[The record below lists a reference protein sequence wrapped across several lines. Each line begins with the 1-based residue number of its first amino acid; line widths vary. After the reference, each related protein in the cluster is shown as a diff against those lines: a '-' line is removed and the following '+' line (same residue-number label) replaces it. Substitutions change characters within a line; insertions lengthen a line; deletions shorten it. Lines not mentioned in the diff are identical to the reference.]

1 MGRTAEGRSASVEH
15 SVGTGVPTH
24 PPGPTLS
31 NRVFP
36 PITESIL
43 VDNTEL
49 STLEIARRHVTH
61 LDRFKY
67 RKRNSRCQVFSYR
80 KVRTF

>member
-1 MGRTAEGRSASVEH
+1 MINCISIAAVSELVHGAVYDS
-15 SVGTGVPTH
+15 
-24 PPGPTLS
+24 
-31 NRVFP
+31 
-36 PITESIL
+36 PIIIAQIL

-67 RKRNSRCQVFSYR
+67 RKKTSRCHKIRYR

>member
-1 MGRTAEGRSASVEH
+1 MSVVFLARFVFAALQVWSSH
-15 SVGTGVPTH
+15 LLVTVGLTTCYVE
-24 PPGPTLS
+24 
-31 NRVFP
+31 F
-36 PITESIL
+36 SIL

-67 RKRNSRCQVFSYR
+67 QKNPPDVT
-80 KVRTF
+80 KLGTEK

>member
-49 STLEIARRHVTH
+49 STLEIA
-61 LDRFKY
+61 
-67 RKRNSRCQVFSYR
+67 
-80 KVRTF
+80 